1 MTKKGTKYDRPFS
14 SKSQLNKWLQHLLN
28 RYRYLCQPYLELCT
42 QNNEPFDLRILLQKK
57 REESM
62 DGTGPRNSHGTKKT
76 ELLQILPQAGKA
88 ISLDTFNKR
97 NPETISI
104 AVEQKIQ
111 HILRT
116 LPVETEAVFER
127 LFELG
132 IDLGI
137 DKKRPNM
144 DNGH

>member
-1 MTKKGTKYDRPFS
+1 
-14 SKSQLNKWLQHLLN
+14 
-28 RYRYLCQPYLELCT
+28 
-42 QNNEPFDLRILLQKK
+42 
-57 REESM
+57 M
-62 DGTGPRNSHGTKKT
+62 DGTGPRNSYGTKRRNYFKSCLRR
-76 ELLQILPQAGKA
+76 EA

-137 DKKRPNM
+137 DKK
-144 DNGH
+144 GKYG